1 MLHSFRVILPRFSN
15 NQLISNHFSFL
26 LSSKFDETFRSGALN
41 RKTKILNK
49 ATFKAMNEQDFPAIS
64 KALLKFK
71 ERLGIQNELESQ
83 ISLNHQQERNLSEE
97 ECSEDSLTETPK
109 KPEATEI
116 VPTRTDV
123 AAKDQILSFIKFH
136 ETSSNDYAFNFSK
149 LQNIVEE
156 SLSYTRRRNNQRSA
170 EAGLKNFQ
178 ENDRH
183 LGMIFL
189 QWKIWSLTQKAK
201 RAKFGLIRRSL
212 YESHRVRRFIP
223 LKAQKRCVDRMGKFQ
238 LAKLFCE
245 WKYARIIF
253 SAFLENSIN
262 RKMDDES
269 ENEK

>member
-1 MLHSFRVILPRFSN
+1 MLNSFRVILPRFSN

-26 LSSKFDETFRSGALN
+26 LSSKFETFRSGALN

-49 ATFKAMNEQDFPAIS
+49 AMNEEDFPAIS

-149 LQNIVEE
+149 LENIVEE
-156 SLSYTRRRNNQRSA
+156 SLSYIGSRNNQRSA
-170 EAGLKNFQ
+170 EAGLKNFTIQ

-245 WKYARIIF
+245 WKYARVIF
-253 SAFLENSIN
+253 SAFLENCIN
-262 RKMDDES
+262 RKMDAES
-269 ENEK
+269 QNEK

>member
-1 MLHSFRVILPRFSN
+1 M
-15 NQLISNHFSFL
+15 NQ
-26 LSSKFDETFRSGALN
+26 E
-41 RKTKILNK
+41 
-49 ATFKAMNEQDFPAIS
+49 DFPAIS

-83 ISLNHQQERNLSEE
+83 IALNHQQEGNLSDE

-109 KPEATEI
+109 TPEVTEL

-156 SLSYTRRRNNQRSA
+156 SLSFIKLKRQNQRSA
-170 EAGLKNFQ
+170 EAGLNNFTIQ
-178 ENDRH
+178 ENSRH
-183 LGMIFL
+183 LGMAFM

-201 RAKFGLIRRSL
+201 RAKVGLIRRSL
-212 YESHRVRRFIP
+212 YESHRVRRFLP
-223 LKAQKRCVDRMGKFQ
+223 LKAQKRCVDRMGKYQ

-245 WKYARIIF
+245 WKYARVIF
-253 SAFLENSIN
+253 SALLKNCTN
-262 RKMDDES
+262 RKT
-269 ENEK
+269 EK